1 VTALPRTNKGSV
13 LDEARAALDRAREL
27 LGSMGDAAD
36 MAARLADVESDR
48 TALSEQ
54 LSASEQQI
62 SRLMNL
68 YVATYQLHATL
79 DLGEVKATIGEIATN
94 VLGAEH
100 FALLFWKADG
110 SACEIALAEGVEWD
124 EVYRDGL
131 YCGGDAAVDATLADG
146 VMRLGPIDGS
156 TALAAV
162 PLAVHGQTLGA
173 LVLLKLLDH
182 RPPLGSEDREM
193 LDLLAAH
200 AASALV
206 AAGAFASA
214 DRKLR
219 SLRSVL
225 ELVSR

>member
-1 VTALPRTNKGSV
+1 
-13 LDEARAALDRAREL
+13 
-27 LGSMGDAAD
+27 
-36 MAARLADVESDR
+36 VESDR